1 MTTPRYDSGMTVK
14 IAVSLPDELVE
25 QARAAVRAGRAASV
39 SAYVAE
45 ALREKG
51 RRRTLADWVA
61 QQEAEFG
68 PITDAE
74 RAWAGRALR
83 EGDLTPPDQRRL

>member
-1 MTTPRYDSGMTVK
+1 MTAARYDPGMTVK

-25 QARAAVRAGRAASV
+25 QARAAVAAGRAASV
-39 SAYVAE
+39 SAYVAD

-61 QQEAEFG
+61 EQEAEFG
-68 PITDAE
+68 PITEAE
-74 RAWAGRALR
+74 AAWADKALR
-83 EGDLTPPDQRRL
+83 EGDLTRPEDRCL

>member
-1 MTTPRYDSGMTVK
+1 MTAARYDHGVTIK
-14 IAVSLPDELVE
+14 ITVSLPDELVE
-25 QARAAVRAGRAASV
+25 QSRAAVRSGRAASV

-61 QQEAEFG
+61 EQEAEFG
-68 PITDAE
+68 PITEAE
-74 RAWAGRALR
+74 MAWAQKALR
-83 EGDLTPPDQRRL
+83 DGDLTRPEDRRL

>member
-1 MTTPRYDSGMTVK
+1 MRSKYDPGMTVK

-25 QARAAVRAGRAASV
+25 QARAAVETGRAASV

-61 QQEAEFG
+61 EQEAELG

-74 RAWAGRALR
+74 RAWAATALR
-83 EGDLTPPDQRRL
+83 EGDLTPPAERRL